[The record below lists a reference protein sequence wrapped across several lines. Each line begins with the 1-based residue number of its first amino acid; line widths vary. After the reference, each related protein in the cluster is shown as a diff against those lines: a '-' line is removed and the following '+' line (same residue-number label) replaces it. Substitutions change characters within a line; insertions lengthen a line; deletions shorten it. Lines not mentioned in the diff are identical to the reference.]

1 MGSWF
6 FPRLGATALFIC
18 TIGSWA
24 NPALSQQTLHVETT
38 VTDIASR
45 GFTFGPV
52 SATCDPA
59 NGGPGCS
66 FLNFEFT
73 GNCITTEET
82 RAVVPRR
89 CTISGTPSILLS
101 FSSAG
106 MHDSS
111 GNPTGV
117 CAPFFESL
125 VTTYSD
131 GSTISANGQGQV
143 CCADAS
149 CSGGF
154 GPPFVTRE
162 STIITGGTGAF
173 AGSRGSGLE
182 TSAGYKDGSEIAQ
195 QEQVWVLPPS
205 SQR

>member
-24 NPALSQQTLHVETT
+24 NPALSQQTLHVQTT

-52 SATCDPA
+52 NATCDP
-59 NGGPGCS
+59 
-66 FLNFEFT
+66 
-73 GNCITTEET
+73 
-82 RAVVPRR
+82 
-89 CTISGTPSILLS
+89 
-101 FSSAG
+101 
-106 MHDSS
+106 
-111 GNPTGV
+111 
-117 CAPFFESL
+117 
-125 VTTYSD
+125 
-131 GSTISANGQGQV
+131 
-143 CCADAS
+143 
-149 CSGGF
+149 GGF

-173 AGSRGSGLE
+173 AGIRGSGLE

>member
-18 TIGSWA
+18 MIGSWA

-131 GSTISANGQGQV
+131 GSTITANGQGLRRPV
-143 CCADAS
+143 LLRRLRTTFRDPGKHNHYWRYGSLC
-149 CSGGF
+149 
-154 GPPFVTRE
+154 RE
-162 STIITGGTGAF
+162 QG
-173 AGSRGSGLE
+173 
-182 TSAGYKDGSEIAQ
+182 
-195 QEQVWVLPPS
+195 
-205 SQR
+205 QRA